1 MLWDFLTKALFLRM
15 LYIAGSLFLLY
26 FYAKNLDL
34 FRFENIN
41 KAKKELNLKLS
52 ILKKLNAK
60 TNYVFI
66 PNENNDAL
74 KKELHNLMKKNEEL
88 QDAIYLLIKENHLFE
103 NDKINLSSQKEEL
116 QKEKSNQEKINGSFK
131 EKKKETIEKK
141 EFIKNDLSFLKAE
154 IANLKKKEIFQREES
169 IESVNSKFKTETK
182 SSKKKKKR
190 K

>member
-34 FRFENIN
+34 FRFENLN

-52 ILKKLNAK
+52 ILKKLHTK

-88 QDAIYLLIKENHLFE
+88 QDAISLLIKEKHLFE

-116 QKEKSNQEKINGSFK
+116 QQEKSNQEKINGSFK
-131 EKKKETIEKK
+131 E
-141 EFIKNDLSFLKAE
+141 
-154 IANLKKKEIFQREES
+154 KKKEIFQREES